1 MFPVAS
7 GAGGCPYNAA
17 VPPGLFCGRAFS
29 PGLSSQW
36 VVAALIGV
44 LFLRMLGIF
53 VVLPVVSVAAQAL
66 QPTAGDWAVGLALG
80 GYGVTQA
87 CMQMPVGLLADRWGR
102 KPVLFFALA
111 LFTLGGVVAGAT
123 EDVRWLVVGRL
134 LQGAG
139 AVATVA
145 IAWMMDVSGE
155 ERRARV
161 MAGLGGAIG
170 FAFVCSLFVA
180 GPLVGAVGL
189 SGVFLFAAATGGVSM
204 LLLAPIPSPPRFS
217 DRPPG
222 GWRVLLE
229 DRRWWGCVV
238 GGFALHGALAV
249 FFFWFP
255 LSLDLPIDR
264 QWRPLAGGFF
274 AALPLAGALFF
285 WFHRSPRG
293 GAGFSVFL
301 VMASLIV
308 LAAGDGGL
316 WVPFLFFSGFVV
328 LEAVLPALA
337 ARYAP
342 ADYRATAIGAVITAE
357 FLGIFAGGFFAG
369 ISRQLTEG
377 SLPSVVA
384 SCVLLCF
391 WLIIAGGWKEPK

>member
-1 MFPVAS
+1 MYGEGERTSPLLSARYFIGIAGENLFPVAI

-102 KPVLFFALA
+102 KPVLFFALS

-180 GPLVGAVGL
+180 GPLVGGGRVVGGL
-189 SGVFLFAAATGGVSM
+189 SVCGGDGGGVHAVVGADSFAAA
-204 LLLAPIPSPPRFS
+204 LF
-217 DRPPG
+217 RP
-222 GWRVLLE
+222 
-229 DRRWWGCVV
+229 
-238 GGFALHGALAV
+238 
-249 FFFWFP
+249 
-255 LSLDLPIDR
+255 
-264 QWRPLAGGFF
+264 
-274 AALPLAGALFF
+274 
-285 WFHRSPRG
+285 
-293 GAGFSVFL
+293 
-301 VMASLIV
+301 
-308 LAAGDGGL
+308 AAG
-316 WVPFLFFSGFVV
+316 WV
-328 LEAVLPALA
+328 
-337 ARYAP
+337 AR
-342 ADYRATAIGAVITAE
+342 
-357 FLGIFAGGFFAG
+357 FAGGSPLVG
-369 ISRQLTEG
+369 VR
-377 SLPSVVA
+377 
-384 SCVLLCF
+384 CRWLCF
-391 WLIIAGGWKEPK
+391 AWCAGGVFFLVSAVSGFAD

>member
-1 MFPVAS
+1 MYGEGERTSPLLSARYFIGIAGENLFPVAI

-111 LFTLGGVVAGAT
+111 LFTLGGVVAGMT

-139 AVATVA
+139 AVATGGDCV
-145 IAWMMDVSGE
+145 DDGCQ
-155 ERRARV
+155 RRGATGQGDGRV
-161 MAGLGGAIG
+161 GGG
-170 FAFVCSLFVA
+170 DWFRFCLFFVC
-180 GPLVGAVGL
+180 GGAVGGGGRVVGGL
-189 SGVFLFAAATGGVSM
+189 FVCGGDRGGCPCCCWRRFLRRRVFPTGRRV
-204 LLLAPIPSPPRFS
+204 
-217 DRPPG
+217 

-337 ARYAP
+337 A
-342 ADYRATAIGAVITAE
+342 AVM
-357 FLGIFAGGFFAG
+357 L
-369 ISRQLTEG
+369 R
-377 SLPSVVA
+377 
-384 SCVLLCF
+384 
-391 WLIIAGGWKEPK
+391 LIIVRRLLGR

>member
-1 MFPVAS
+1 M
-7 GAGGCPYNAA
+7 
-17 VPPGLFCGRAFS
+17 
-29 PGLSSQW
+29 
-36 VVAALIGV
+36 
-44 LFLRMLGIF
+44 
-53 VVLPVVSVAAQAL
+53 
-66 QPTAGDWAVGLALG
+66 
-80 GYGVTQA
+80 
-87 CMQMPVGLLADRWGR
+87 
-102 KPVLFFALA
+102 
-111 LFTLGGVVAGAT
+111 
-123 EDVRWLVVGRL
+123 
-134 LQGAG
+134 
-139 AVATVA
+139 
-145 IAWMMDVSGE
+145 
-155 ERRARV
+155 
-161 MAGLGGAIG
+161 
-170 FAFVCSLFVA
+170 
-180 GPLVGAVGL
+180 
-189 SGVFLFAAATGGVSM
+189 
-204 LLLAPIPSPPRFS
+204 
-217 DRPPG
+217 
-222 GWRVLLE
+222 
-229 DRRWWGCVV
+229 
-238 GGFALHGALAV
+238 